1 MSELFNEN
9 LKTVRRNQHHG
20 VHCHCR
26 RRDTLVQKKAS
37 LLVEL
42 GCRGLV
48 GRLPGFSEYISLL
61 LAPINVVDLTTEQSH
76 SPLTTA
82 DFTITILGSSCK
94 MGIIEHILRAGTC
107 PYWKDNLLL
116 MLIEHILCV
125 GFCLYCKK
133 TIPRS

>member
-1 MSELFNEN
+1 MSELFNKD
-9 LKTVRRNQHHG
+9 LKAVQRNQHHG

-42 GCRGLV
+42 GCRGVV

-82 DFTITILGSSCK
+82 DFTITHSRLQLQDGNHRTHSTGGDLSILKGQSPAHAHRTHSMC
-94 MGIIEHILRAGTC
+94 GVLS
-107 PYWKDNLLL
+107 LL
-116 MLIEHILCV
+116 
-125 GFCLYCKK
+125 
-133 TIPRS
+133 